1 MGELGLRA
9 VDPNGL
15 CVVDDDCEYFV
26 GFGGVCGDEGGEE
39 TAGERMAWVSEAGL
53 CHGVVLDKG

>member
-39 TAGERMAWVSEAGL
+39 TAGERMAWVCEGALGN
-53 CHGVVLDKG
+53 